1 MSRKPGAVIRTKKYH
16 RFRGVDFSTDPALV
30 DDTRSPWAPNLVSDM
45 GGMPEKRP
53 GWRTLARF
61 EGRIN
66 GLFHAEFDG
75 VRHLLV
81 HAGAKLYRWYGD
93 GTGPEDPGEA
103 EREGTEP
110 EGTEPEGTE
119 PGKAGETES
128 GEAGGAETGG
138 AETDEPETDGA
149 ETDGAETDEP
159 ETNDTQLE
167 ELADGL
173 PDQRSTAV
181 FLNGK
186 LWIFTGARLLRYD
199 GETCADA
206 SDGAYVPMT
215 VISSDPGGGGTAH
228 EAVNL
233 LTGKQKIG
241 YLADGTSRV
250 YKLPYQDLESVDTV
264 EVEGKEMSAGY
275 TADLAAGTVTF
286 QAAPARP
293 AAGAADNVFITFTKT
308 IDGYAERIGKCTVA
322 FVWGANGGSDRIVA
336 AGNPDFPN
344 RDFTCGYEDGSY
356 WPDTGYAVV
365 GSEETAIIGY
375 RRLGEYLAVIKE
387 DNGQDSTVFIRSGTV
402 DMNGKADFFVKPCL
416 TGAGAVSRFGF
427 GSIGDE
433 QLILTGA
440 GVYALTTN
448 SLTAERIVQNRSARV
463 DPKLLREEL
472 SEAVSCGYN
481 GAYLVFVG
489 GHVYGL
495 DGRQPKSYSGNGD
508 TGFLYECFY
517 WENVP
522 ARCVMRLID
531 APGESL
537 YFGTEDGRVC
547 RFNTDIA
554 DLTRYSDDGAAVEAV
569 WSTRADDDGDPMVRK
584 TMLIRGNAVTIKP
597 YARSGA
603 KILLRTD
610 ADAVAWQ
617 AAEGIMDI
625 FDWEDIDFSRFT
637 FVSND
642 APQEIPFRCK
652 VRNYTRLQ
660 ILVKND
666 AVNEGF
672 GVYGIVKHFAF
683 GGFEKG
689 R

>member
-1 MSRKPGAVIRTKKYH
+1 MIRTKKYH

-30 DDTRSPWAPNLVSDM
+30 DDTRSPWAPNLIADM

-53 GWRTLARF
+53 GWRTLRRL

-66 GLFHAEFDG
+66 GLFQAEFDG

-81 HAGAKLYRWYGD
+81 HAGTKLYRWY
-93 GTGPEDPGEA
+93 EDEPKP
-103 EREGTEP
+103 EP
-110 EGTEPEGTE
+110 E
-119 PGKAGETES
+119 
-128 GEAGGAETGG
+128 
-138 AETDEPETDGA
+138 ETDEPDGI
-149 ETDGAETDEP
+149 EP
-159 ETNDTQLE
+159 EEAAPGESEPEEAAPEEAGPEETGLE

-173 PDQRSTAV
+173 GDRRSTAV
-181 FLNGK
+181 YLKGK

-199 GETCADA
+199 GVSCVNARD
-206 SDGAYVPMT
+206 DAYVPMT

-228 EAVNL
+228 EAINL

-241 YLADGTSRV
+241 FLADGSSKV
-250 YKLPYQDLESVDTV
+250 YKLPYQDIESVDTV
-264 EVEGKEMSAGY
+264 EVDGTEMTSGF
-275 TADLAAGTVTF
+275 TADPAAGTVTF
-286 QAAPARP
+286 SSAPARP

-308 IDGYAERIGKCTVA
+308 TEGYAERIDKCRVA

-344 RDFTCGYEDGSY
+344 QDFTCGYEDGSY

-365 GSEETAIIGY
+365 GSEETAIVGY

-402 DMNGKADFFVKPCL
+402 DTSGKAEFLVKPCL

-427 GSIGDE
+427 GNIGDE

-463 DPKLLREEL
+463 DPKLLEERL

-495 DGRQPKSYSGNGD
+495 DGRQPRSYGGSGD

-531 APGESL
+531 AGGESL

-547 RFNTDIA
+547 RFNTDME
-554 DLTRYSDDGAAVEAV
+554 DLTRYSDDGAAIEAV

-597 YARSGA
+597 YAKSSA
-603 KILLRTD
+603 KVLLRTD
-610 ADAVAWQ
+610 KDTVTWQ
-617 AAEGIMDI
+617 AAEGTMDI
-625 FDWEDIDFSRFT
+625 FDWADIDFSRFT

-652 VRNYTRLQ
+652 VKNYTRLQ

-683 GGFEKG
+683 GGFEKV

>member
-30 DDTRSPWAPNLVSDM
+30 DDTRSPWAPNLIADM

-53 GWRTLARF
+53 GWRTLRRT

-66 GLFHAEFDG
+66 GLFQAEFDG
-75 VRHLLV
+75 LRHLLV
-81 HAGAKLYRWYGD
+81 HAGTKLYRWYAD
-93 GTGPEDPGEA
+93 TAGPEEA
-103 EREGTEP
+103 EPGGTDETEP
-110 EGTEPEGTE
+110 DETEMGPEETE
-119 PGKAGETES
+119 PGGTD
-128 GEAGGAETGG
+128 ETG
-138 AETDEPETDGA
+138 A
-149 ETDGAETDEP
+149 
-159 ETNDTQLE
+159 NDAGWE

-173 PDQRSTAV
+173 PDRRSTAV
-181 FLNGK
+181 YLNGK
-186 LWIFTGARLLRYD
+186 LWIFTGAKLLRYD
-199 GETCADA
+199 GASCAKA
-206 SDGAYVPMT
+206 SDDAYVPTT

-241 YLADGTSRV
+241 FLANGSSTV
-250 YKLPYQDLESVDTV
+250 YKLPYEDIESVDAV
-264 EVEGKEMSAGY
+264 EVAGEKM
-275 TADLAAGTVTF
+275 TSGFKADLKAGTVTF
-286 QAAPARP
+286 TTAPSRP

-308 IDGYAERIGKCTVA
+308 TEGYADRIDKCRTA

-344 RDFTCGYEDGSY
+344 QDFTCGYDDGSY

-365 GSEETAIIGY
+365 GSAETAIVGY

-387 DNGQDSTVFIRSGTV
+387 DNGQDSTVFLRSGTV
-402 DMNGKADFFVKPCL
+402 DANGKAAFFVKPCL
-416 TGAGAVSRFGF
+416 AGAGAVSRFGF
-427 GSIGDE
+427 GNIGDE

-472 SEAVSCGYN
+472 GEAVSCGYN
-481 GAYLVFVG
+481 GAYLIFVG

-495 DGRQPKSYSGNGD
+495 DGRQPKSYSGSGD
-508 TGFLYECFY
+508 TAFLYECFY

-531 APGESL
+531 DGEETL

-547 RFNTDIA
+547 RFNTDI
-554 DLTRYSDDGAAVEAV
+554 DNLTRYSDDGAAIEAL

-597 YARSGA
+597 HARSSA

-617 AAEGIMDI
+617 TAEGTMDI
-625 FDWEDIDFSRFT
+625 FDWGDIDFSRFS
-637 FVSND
+637 FNAND
-642 APQEIPFRCK
+642 APREIPFRCK

-666 AVNEGF
+666 IVNEGF
-672 GVYGIVKHFAF
+672 GVYGIVKHFAS
-683 GGFEKG
+683 GGFEKV

>member
-1 MSRKPGAVIRTKKYH
+1 MSKKPGAAIRTKKYN

-30 DDTRSPWAPNLVSDM
+30 DDTRSPWAPNLIADM

-61 EGRIN
+61 DGQIN
-66 GLFHAEFDG
+66 GVFQAEFDD

-81 HAGAKLYRWYGD
+81 HAGEKLYRWYGD
-93 GTGPEDPGEA
+93 ERKPGPDE
-103 EREGTEP
+103 TEP
-110 EGTEPEGTE
+110 EDAEPEETEPEETE
-119 PGKAGETES
+119 PDEMNG
-128 GEAGGAETGG
+128 TGMK
-138 AETDEPETDGA
+138 
-149 ETDGAETDEP
+149 
-159 ETNDTQLE
+159 
-167 ELADGL
+167 ELASGL

-186 LWIFTGARLLRYD
+186 LWIFTGAKLLRYD
-199 GETCADA
+199 GESCVSA
-206 SDGAYVPMT
+206 SSAAYVPMT

-241 YLADGTSRV
+241 FLADGTSKV
-250 YKLPYQDLESVDTV
+250 YKLPYRDVESVNAV
-264 EVEGKEMSAGY
+264 EVGGEVIGVGY
-275 TADLAAGTVTF
+275 TVDLAAGTVTF
-286 QAAPARP
+286 STAPAKP

-308 IDGYAERIGKCTVA
+308 TEGYAERVDKCRVA
-322 FVWGANGGSDRIVA
+322 FVWGANGGSDRIIASV
-336 AGNPDFPN
+336 NPDFPN
-344 RDFTCGYEDGSY
+344 QDFTCGYEDGSY

-402 DMNGKADFFVKPCL
+402 NGSGKAEFFVKPCL
-416 TGAGAVSRFGF
+416 AGAGAVSRFGF
-427 GSIGDE
+427 GNIGDE

-448 SLTAERIVQNRSARV
+448 SLTAERIVQNRSARI
-463 DPKLLREEL
+463 DPKLLHEEL

-481 GAYLVFVG
+481 GAYLIFVG

-495 DGRQPKSYSGNGD
+495 DGRQPRSYGGSGD

-531 APGESL
+531 AGGESL

-554 DLTRYSDDGAAVEAV
+554 DLTRYSDDGAAIEAV
-569 WSTRADDDGDPMVRK
+569 WSTRADDDGDPMIRK

-597 YARSGA
+597 YAKSSA
-603 KILLRTD
+603 KIMLRTE

-625 FDWEDIDFSRFT
+625 FDWTDIDFSRFT

-652 VRNYTRLQ
+652 VRNYRRLQ

-666 AVNEGF
+666 AANEGF

-683 GGFEKG
+683 GGFERK
-689 R
+689 